1 MVRTTSL
8 AALAIAAMLAAL
20 PPLAEAQSYR
30 CVGADGKKYY
40 GQTIP
45 RPCIGLVVEQLNHQG
60 MVVRRI
66 DPKGTAAE
74 REAKKAEA
82 KRKHAEAILRREEL
96 RRNRAL
102 LATYTSVE
110 DIEAARGRALAVNAL
125 AIKDVD
131 DKIARIKK
139 RQEKLNKE
147 MEFYSKDKPP
157 PAWLTRDIK
166 NAEIDLAAQEGLRA
180 AKQKDTEAINAKYD
194 EDKDRYLKLT
204 QPKKEA
210 KKEVKKESTKK

>member
-1 MVRTTSL
+1 MVRTISL
-8 AALAIAAMLAAL
+8 AALAVGAMLAAL

-45 RPCIGLVVEQLNHQG
+45 RPCIGLVVEQLNQQG
-60 MVVRRI
+60 MVIRRI

-74 REAKKAEA
+74 REAKEAEA
-82 KRKHAEAILRREEL
+82 KRKREEEIVRREEL

-102 LATYTSVE
+102 LATYTSIE
-110 DIEAARGRALAVNAL
+110 DIEAARGRALAGNAL

-131 DKIARIKK
+131 DKIDRIKA
-139 RQEKLNKE
+139 RQEKLAKE
-147 MEFYSKDKPP
+147 MEFYKDKPP
-157 PAWLTRDIK
+157 PDALKRDVK

-180 AKQKDTEAINAKYD
+180 SKQTDTDAINAKYD
-194 EDKDRYLKLT
+194 EDKNRYLELT
-204 QPKKEA
+204 QPRKEATKETKKE
-210 KKEVKKESTKK
+210 

>member
-8 AALAIAAMLAAL
+8 AALAVGAMLAAL

-45 RPCIGLVVEQLNHQG
+45 RPCIGLVVEQLNQQG
-60 MVVRRI
+60 MVIRRI
-66 DPKGTAAE
+66 DPKGSAAE
-74 REAKKAEA
+74 REAKEAEA
-82 KRKHAEAILRREEL
+82 QKKRQDAIARRVEL
-96 RRNRAL
+96 RHNRAL

-110 DIEAARGRALAVNAL
+110 DIEAARGRALAGNTV

-131 DKIARIKK
+131 DKIDRIKK
-139 RQEKLNKE
+139 RQEKLAKE
-147 MEFYSKDKPP
+147 MEVYKDKEP
-157 PAWLTRDIK
+157 PAELKRDIK

-180 AKQKDTEAINAKYD
+180 SKLKDADAINAKYD
-194 EDKDRYLKLT
+194 ENKNRYIELT
-204 QPKKEA
+204 QPKKESKKEA
-210 KKEVKKESTKK
+210 KKE

>member
-8 AALAIAAMLAAL
+8 AALAVGAMLAAL

-45 RPCIGLVVEQLNHQG
+45 RPCIGLVVEQLNQQG
-60 MVVRRI
+60 MVIRRI
-66 DPKGTAAE
+66 DPKGSAAE
-74 REAKKAEA
+74 REAKEAEA
-82 KRKHAEAILRREEL
+82 QKKREDAIARRVEL
-96 RRNRAL
+96 RHNRAL

-110 DIEAARGRALAVNAL
+110 DIEAARGRALAGNTL

-131 DKIARIKK
+131 DKIDRIKK
-139 RQEKLNKE
+139 RQEKLAKE
-147 MEFYSKDKPP
+147 MEVYKDKEP
-157 PAWLTRDIK
+157 PAELKRDIK

-180 AKQKDTEAINAKYD
+180 SKLKDADAINAKYD
-194 EDKDRYLKLT
+194 ENKNRYIELT
-204 QPKKEA
+204 QPKKESKKEA
-210 KKEVKKESTKK
+210 KKE